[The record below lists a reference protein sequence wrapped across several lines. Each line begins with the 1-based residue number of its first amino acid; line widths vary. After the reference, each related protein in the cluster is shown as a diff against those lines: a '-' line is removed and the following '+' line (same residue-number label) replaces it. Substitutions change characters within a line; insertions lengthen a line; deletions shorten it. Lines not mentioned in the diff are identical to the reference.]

1 MKSSLFTQ
9 LRIKTCHII
18 VPYYC
23 ILLYIIVQCLCLYL
37 GSKKGITGC
46 NGCVLFAVE
55 IAVFESCCSIS
66 LDISCEFCGVSQL
79 GGTLGGR
86 GGAGPETDISRPES
100 ECDRVLD
107 ASWHYTSNYESS
119 RVYTLVI
126 SCNPDSTSTL
136 GIFRLGFLVWSHS
149 VMALTVN
156 STQHHVLW
164 KTYIIQVL
172 PLVYCIDLY
181 CITVYICLYCITL
194 SCSSPSRRI
203 RWHVLYDSIL
213 STSVY
218 RCIQHLRHF
227 QTQYLLLLHSILEF
241 LITTPRFVALF
252 DLTRCDYAKS
262 KMCVRVSD
270 QRPKV
275 MLNKL
280 KSNHIL
286 PWISKWDPLPYHTEI
301 RWHDDWLMLC
311 CIAPYLAAWDLIL
324 PM

>member
-1 MKSSLFTQ
+1 MWSTKLKGLFHQ
-9 LRIKTCHII
+9 
-18 VPYYC
+18 
-23 ILLYIIVQCLCLYL
+23 
-37 GSKKGITGC
+37 
-46 NGCVLFAVE
+46 
-55 IAVFESCCSIS
+55 
-66 LDISCEFCGVSQL
+66 
-79 GGTLGGR
+79 
-86 GGAGPETDISRPES
+86 
-100 ECDRVLD
+100 
-107 ASWHYTSNYESS
+107 
-119 RVYTLVI
+119 
-126 SCNPDSTSTL
+126 TSTL
-136 GIFRLGFLVWSHS
+136 DCNTIEKSNFAMIHLLPNIEHPPGNHDLVLDMETDPWLRVSKKMEYEPGTGLRCWRWFVVVPCCHCVDSCCALSVSELHLQSLGLSG
-149 VMALTVN
+149 
-156 STQHHVLW
+156 HV
-164 KTYIIQVL
+164 KRQAKVL
-172 PLVYCIDLY
+172 RG
-181 CITVYICLYCITL
+181 TWA
-194 SCSSPSRRI
+194 RRI
-203 RWHVLYDSIL
+203 RWHVLYDSML

-286 PWISKWDPLPYHTEI
+286 PWISKWDQLPYHTEI

>member
-1 MKSSLFTQ
+1 MVNT
-9 LRIKTCHII
+9 
-18 VPYYC
+18 
-23 ILLYIIVQCLCLYL
+23 
-37 GSKKGITGC
+37 
-46 NGCVLFAVE
+46 
-55 IAVFESCCSIS
+55 IASCCPSFWYWWCNWY
-66 LDISCEFCGVSQL
+66 LW
-79 GGTLGGR
+79 T
-86 GGAGPETDISRPES
+86 
-100 ECDRVLD
+100 VL
-107 ASWHYTSNYESS
+107 
-119 RVYTLVI
+119 
-126 SCNPDSTSTL
+126 
-136 GIFRLGFLVWSHS
+136 
-149 VMALTVN
+149 AL
-156 STQHHVLW
+156 
-164 KTYIIQVL
+164 I
-172 PLVYCIDLY
+172 C
-181 CITVYICLYCITL
+181 ICLIRRSLICDFYIFL
-194 SCSSPSRRI
+194 SGADQVCFVFVVVPCCHCVDSCCALSVSELHLQSLGLSGHVKRQAKVLRGTWARRI